1 MNNRITSSYLPV
13 ILLVSVISY
22 LLSDPSLSK
31 VLFSLG
37 LIGAIFLLIYPE
49 AYFIVFILTRSS
61 LDLVAE
67 RQVISNINVASV
79 MTALLILVG
88 IIVLLKKDNLSK
100 ISTDTFLLNIN
111 KIFLLFLLVSLF
123 SLMNTASFTTSM
135 VDWLRLVSIFVIFN
149 YAYLYF
155 SEEDNFRVLAC
166 LVVLSS
172 IVPLCFGF
180 YQFLFKIGNTYTFG
194 FNRIYGT
201 FLHPNVFGQYLLT
214 VFFLVLYFISSDKAN
229 RIIRLGLCALILL
242 ITFEIYHTF
251 YRGVWIALFVSLI
264 FYGLSYRKLFNRV
277 LYVAVVALLIGLAY
291 GNIMER
297 FMDIKHSSP
306 YHMSSWEWRVMVW
319 NKTVSSVKEHAIIGH
334 GLGMYEQK
342 FHFMA
347 HNDYLRLGYEI
358 GLLGLI
364 FYLYF
369 LCYILF
375 KSLRNALFTEDTY
388 EKKRNMI
395 IVCVLVALLIMSVAD
410 NLARS
415 TVILIYMFCVLGG
428 LLGENTVTQ
437 ENHYEDSLKQ

>member
-1 MNNRITSSYLPV
+1 MKTNIIATYSPV
-13 ILLVSVISY
+13 MLFVLVISY

-31 VLFSLG
+31 ILFSLG
-37 LIGAIFLLIYPE
+37 LIGAIFVVIYPQV
-49 AYFIVFILTRSS
+49 YFIFFILMRSS
-61 LDLVAE
+61 VDLMATH
-67 RQVISNINVASV
+67 QVIVNINVASV
-79 MTALLILVG
+79 ITILLVFIG
-88 IIVLLKKDNLSK
+88 IMVLFKNDNLAK
-100 ISTDTFLLNIN
+100 IKSDTFLLNIN
-111 KIFLLFLLVSLF
+111 RIFLLFLLVSLF
-123 SLMNTASFTTSM
+123 SLINTGNLVISFTA
-135 VDWLRLVSIFVIFN
+135 WFRLLSIIVIFN

-155 SEEDNFRVLAC
+155 SGEDNFRFLTYLVLI
-166 LVVLSS
+166 SS
-172 IVPLCFGF
+172 ILPLCFGF
-180 YQFLFKIGNTYTFG
+180 YQFLFEVGNLRTFG

-201 FLHPNVFGQYLLT
+201 FLHPNVFGQYLLI

-229 RIIRLGLCALILL
+229 RIIRLGLCVLILL
-242 ITFEIYHTF
+242 ITYEIYHTF
-251 YRGVWIALFVSLI
+251 SRGVWIALFVSLI
-264 FYGLSYRKLFNRV
+264 SYGLSYRKLFNRV
-277 LYVAVVALLIGLAY
+277 LYVAVVALLIGMAY
-291 GNIMER
+291 GNIKAR
-297 FMDIKHSSP
+297 FMDIKYSNP

-347 HNDYLRLGYEI
+347 HNDHLRLGYEI

-395 IVCVLVALLIMSVAD
+395 SVCLLVALLIMSVAD

-437 ENHYEDSLKQ
+437 KNYEDSLKQ